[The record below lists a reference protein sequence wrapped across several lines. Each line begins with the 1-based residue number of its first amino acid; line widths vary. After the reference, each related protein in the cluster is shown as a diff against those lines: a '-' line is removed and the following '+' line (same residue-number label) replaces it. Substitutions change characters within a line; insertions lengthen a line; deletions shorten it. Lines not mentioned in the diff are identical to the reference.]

1 MTSDAESRAFAPT
14 DTASPEPGMRFPLRA
29 MLLVTSGAALLA
41 AALGPAYRA
50 AAPEARSTLLAF
62 WLTLLGALAAY
73 LWFQWRGHARR
84 LAMVGPIRFRLQ
96 RPDLPN
102 PSFAT
107 ILCAWGLFLFSLLLA
122 YTFTM
127 ELIGQRG
134 GPGTSEAL
142 RGALGVGGVIGF
154 LMVAALHFMYRPF
167 VHVRPMLL
175 GEHGIVVRRRVLP
188 WGTFRRASWHHLL
201 PNWLMLYGSERAYA
215 AAAPEAIK
223 NDVEAFVRT
232 KTRFEK
238 DERKLAPGH

>member
-1 MTSDAESRAFAPT
+1 MDDAELQAIEKFDALTLRQ
-14 DTASPEPGMRFPLRA
+14 PGMRFPLRA
-29 MLLVTSGAALLA
+29 LLLVTSGAALLA
-41 AALGPAYRA
+41 AVLGPAYRA

-84 LAMVGPIRFRLQ
+84 LAMVGPIRFQLQ

-102 PSFAT
+102 PSFVT
-107 ILCAWGLFLFSLLLA
+107 IICAWGLLLFSLLA
-122 YTFTM
+122 IYAFTI
-127 ELIGQRG
+127 ELIHDRSFSQIAG
-134 GPGTSEAL
+134 GCWA
-142 RGALGVGGVIGF
+142 GGIISF
-154 LMVAALHFMYRPF
+154 LMISALHFIYRPF

-188 WGTFRRASWHHLL
+188 WGSFKRASWHHLL